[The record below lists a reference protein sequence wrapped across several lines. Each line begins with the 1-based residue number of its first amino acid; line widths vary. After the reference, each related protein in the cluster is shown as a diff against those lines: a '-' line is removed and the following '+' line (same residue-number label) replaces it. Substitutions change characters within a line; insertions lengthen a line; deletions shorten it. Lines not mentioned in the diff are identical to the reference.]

1 MFKLKQKST
10 PYATVLVEVV
20 NNSHI
25 FRWRL
30 ESSEHLPPL
39 LVGSSEQLPPLL
51 LQADSLHD
59 DGSHLEHKKQ
69 LKHDETKVHPG

>member
-1 MFKLKQKST
+1 MLQELLVFKLKQKST
-10 PYATVLVEVV
+10 PYSICGGFEQ
-20 NNSHI
+20 
-25 FRWRL
+25 
-30 ESSEHLPPL
+30 LPPL
-39 LVGSSEQLPPLL
+39 LVGSRNQLPPLL